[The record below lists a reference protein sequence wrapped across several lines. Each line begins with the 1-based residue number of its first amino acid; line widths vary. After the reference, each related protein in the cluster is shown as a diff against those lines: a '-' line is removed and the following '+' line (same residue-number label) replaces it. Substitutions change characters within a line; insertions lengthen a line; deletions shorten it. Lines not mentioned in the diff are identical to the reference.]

1 VGQKIAVFV
10 DPAKADYYSKLNTMT
25 FAEKQELNGTSVK
38 INPVIAKAS
47 SVSESDSG
55 YIMYTVQYGDTIW
68 DIVKKFESVTTS
80 EVLALN
86 NISDP
91 GKIQV
96 GQRLKIK
103 KKS

>member
-1 VGQKIAVFV
+1 
-10 DPAKADYYSKLNTMT
+10 MT
-25 FAEKQELNGTSVK
+25 FAEKQGLNGTSAK
-38 INPVIAKAS
+38 INPVIVKAS
-47 SVSESDSG
+47 SVSESESDSG

-68 DIVKKFESVTTS
+68 DIVKKFDSVTTS
-80 EVLALN
+80 DVLALN

-91 GKIQV
+91 GRIQV